1 MLTIKRQLLLSHLA
15 VILLGAGAL
24 GAYMY
29 WSVSDQMLAA
39 VAQRLVDNVRLLQTT
54 LDADDVRAYG
64 DRADSAAGQRLF
76 ARLRNAVDLNPDL
89 ASAYVVEPR
98 GESLRVLVTS
108 VGDGHPDA
116 DFLRSEEIGLLRR
129 GIEHAAVSDIRAAA
143 SERAELSALSPIV
156 AARPVQYVVG
166 VRLDADSIQ
175 RSLRLLRLSTLGAI
189 LFGVL
194 LALVLSRLLAERL
207 QRRIRALGERCRAL
221 ATGEAQ
227 PTGQPPIGDEFDRVI
242 ADFDA
247 TAQRLREASAEREA
261 ALAALTEANA
271 RLEHRV
277 QERTRAIEDAT
288 HQLKGEIENRLQVEA
303 LLAEAA
309 LTDGL
314 TGLLNR
320 RAMLEMLVQAVMAS
334 RGQGGFS
341 VILADVD
348 HFKRINDQYGH
359 GVGDQVLA
367 AVARELE
374 QLQGDNRHAARWGGE
389 EFFLLLPGTL
399 LMEACRRAE
408 ELRHRIERLP
418 TPMRGL
424 RVTVSLGVAEIQPGE
439 ALEDCLK
446 RCDQALYRAKDA
458 GRNAVVAARGNA
470 FATMS

>member
-1 MLTIKRQLLLSHLA
+1 MTIKRRLLLSHLA

-39 VAQRLVDNVRLLQTT
+39 VAQRLIDNVRLLQST
-54 LDADDVRAYG
+54 LDADDVRAFG
-64 DRADSAAGQRLF
+64 DRADSAAGQRIV
-76 ARLRNAVDLNPDL
+76 ARLRAATELNHDL

-98 GESLRVLVTS
+98 GESLRVLATS
-108 VGDGHPDA
+108 VGDGRPDT
-116 DFLRSEEIGLLRR
+116 DFLSSEEISLLRR
-129 GIEHAAVSDIRAAA
+129 GIDGATVSDIRIAA
-143 SERAELSALSPIV
+143 SERAELSALSPV
-156 AARPVQYVVG
+156 GAATPVPYVVG
-166 VRLDADSIQ
+166 VRLDAGSLQ

-207 QRRIRALGERCRAL
+207 LRRIRTLGERCRVL
-221 ATGEAQ
+221 ASGEPL
-227 PTGQPPIGDEFDRVI
+227 PTNQLPIGDEFDRVI

-271 RLEHRV
+271 QLEHRV

-320 RAMLEMLVQAVMAS
+320 RAMLEMLVQAVLAS

-359 GVGDQVLA
+359 GVGDQVLS

-389 EFFLLLPGTL
+389 EFFLLLPGTP

-408 ELRHRIERLP
+408 ELRQRIERLP

-424 RVTVSLGVAEIQPGE
+424 RVTVSLGVAEIQAGE
-439 ALEDCLK
+439 VLEDCLK